1 MIPSPHT
8 RVAALPG
15 EPTPESLSNPVARLV
30 VATKP
35 GFLTITLF
43 GTLLG
48 LATAWSSGVPF
59 SAWLAAATV
68 FLAVSTHA
76 GVNVLNDWCDHLNG
90 TDAINDGRIYPF
102 TGGSRLI
109 QNGVVTPGATRAL
122 AIALFAFSIAGGLL
136 LTVRVGPQLLWFG
149 VAGVVIGWAYSARPL
164 ALNCRGL
171 GELCVASS
179 FWLLVAGA
187 DFVQRGA
194 ISSVP
199 FWAAAGYALMVT
211 NILYINQFPDR
222 VADAAVGKRHWVV
235 RMDVRTARWGYP
247 VIVVLSALSI
257 VLPVALGALPTGALL
272 ALAGLLP
279 AIPAARTVVARA
291 EAPRELLP
299 AIKQT
304 ILSAHL
310 VALLMG
316 IGLVVQH
323 ALRG

>member
-1 MIPSPHT
+1 MIPSPHS

-15 EPTPESLSNPVARLV
+15 EPTPESLSNPIARLL

-48 LATAWSSGVPF
+48 LATAWVGAVPF
-59 SAWLAAATV
+59 SAWLAGVTI

-76 GVNVLNDWCDHLNG
+76 AVNVLNDWCDHLNG

-122 AIALFAFSIAGGLL
+122 AIALFAFSIAGGVL
-136 LTVRVGPQLLWFG
+136 LTFRVGPQLLWFG

-171 GELCVASS
+171 GELCVASA

-194 ISSVP
+194 ISAVP
-199 FWAAAGYALMVT
+199 FWAGAGYALMVT

-247 VIVVLSALSI
+247 AIVVLAALSI
-257 VLPVALGALPTGALL
+257 ITPVVIGALPAGALL
-272 ALAGLLP
+272 ALVGLLP
-279 AIPAARTVVARA
+279 AMPAAKTVVTKADT
-291 EAPRELLP
+291 PRELLP

-323 ALRG
+323 AMQG